1 MVRQPFRMGLAGR
14 KRPGRAPVI
23 SPHLRMISPAED
35 GHGAAEALSAHKD
48 AGTHREMGIALG
60 YGPGPSRIDKNHIGV
75 GTGPQRSFLRVKSEG
90 FRRILA
96 HDPDEIRDGDAPP
109 C

>member
-1 MVRQPFRMGLAGR
+1 MT
-14 KRPGRAPVI
+14 
-23 SPHLRMISPAED
+23 
-35 GHGAAEALSAHKD
+35 AEALSAHKD
-48 AGTHREMGIALG
+48 AGTHHEMGIALG

-75 GTGPQRSFLRVKSEG
+75 GTGPQCSFLRVKSEC

>member
-1 MVRQPFRMGLAGR
+1 
-14 KRPGRAPVI
+14 
-23 SPHLRMISPAED
+23 
-35 GHGAAEALSAHKD
+35 
-48 AGTHREMGIALG
+48 MGIALG

-75 GTGPQRSFLRVKSEG
+75 GTGPQCSFFRVKSEG

-96 HDPDEIRDGDAPP
+96 HVPDEIRDGDAPP

>member
-1 MVRQPFRMGLAGR
+1 MVRQPFRMGPAER

-23 SPHLRMISPAED
+23 SPRLRMISP
-35 GHGAAEALSAHKD
+35 GAEAVSAHKD

-60 YGPGPSRIDKNHIGV
+60 DGPGPSRIDKNHIGV
-75 GTGPQRSFLRVKSEG
+75 GTGPQCSFFRVKSEG

-96 HDPDEIRDGDAPP
+96 HVPDEIRDGDAPP